1 MKTTITFRF
10 LILILITFSLN
21 RFSSAEM
28 IPVSSD
34 YTAKYLFASAE
45 SKSNSVSDGTIV
57 CWLDESYRGSLYIQR
72 LGSNG
77 EKLWSQNGLIVDKD
91 LGRYF
96 DPDSDYPVLFS
107 DNEGGAVVIYRK
119 LFYSEEEIYC
129 AKISSEGELLRRVCL
144 SSGIGGYNFSPSAVL
159 TKDNC
164 IAVVWENFSSGDFN
178 IQGQKIDLSCNK
190 LWNSGNEINV
200 CNVSDDQRKPSVLCD
215 QKNQLLVTWLDTR
228 SVANSS
234 EFAYDLYVNKLD
246 ESGNFAGF
254 GQAGRLILSFPI
266 HRYSGQNANTKP
278 DENYD
283 HGNGLVSVKKAE
295 LYNHNMISSGNN
307 SAIVA
312 VDIRESETDSYIRVF
327 KINEELNIE
336 WDRDIEAESYQQNPL
351 IISDDCEGAV
361 IVWNDSRNNENSIFG
376 MRVNGSGSVITE
388 RDNGFKISFDKGK
401 KNSLR
406 SLPDKRNMSGLVIS
420 SNKLLIPWTVSDS
433 HDLYLAS
440 VDLNYS
446 SQYKNTSELIY
457 KNISEGKCTSVL
469 QSNETKSVIFLKDN
483 TIFASKENKSD
494 KISKN
499 QLKNNF
505 KLLNYP
511 NPFNP
516 VTKIS
521 YQLIAPGN
529 AIVKIYDMTG
539 RIVKELVNEFQNAG
553 RHELTFDGSS
563 LSSGLYFCRID
574 AGNYSETMRMTLLK

>member
-1 MKTTITFRF
+1 MKTTNAFRF
-10 LILILITFSLN
+10 LILILLTFNLN
-21 RFSSAEM
+21 GFSSAEM

-34 YTAKYLFASAE
+34 YTTKYLFASAE
-45 SKSNSVSDGTIV
+45 SKSNSVTDGTIV
-57 CWLDESYRGSLYIQR
+57 CWLDESFRGSLYIQR

-77 EKLWSQNGLIVDKD
+77 EKLWMQNGLIVDKN

-96 DPDSDYPVLFS
+96 DPDSDYPLIFS
-107 DNEGGAVVIYRK
+107 DNDGGAVVIYRK
-119 LFYSEEEIYC
+119 IFYSEEEIYC
-129 AKISSEGELLRRVCL
+129 AKISSEGELLRKVCL
-144 SSGIGGYNFSPSAVL
+144 SSGTGGYNFSPSAVL

-164 IAVVWENFSSGDFN
+164 IAVVWENFTLGDFN

-200 CNVSDDQRKPSVLCD
+200 CGESDDQRKPSVLCD
-215 QKNQLLVTWLDTR
+215 QKNQLLVSWLDTR
-228 SVANSS
+228 TVLNSS
-234 EFAYDLYVNKLD
+234 EFAYDLYANKLD

-254 GQAGRLILSFPI
+254 GQAGRLILSFPV
-266 HRYSGQNANTKP
+266 HRYSGQNANSKNV
-278 DENYD
+278 ENFD
-283 HGNGLVSVKKAE
+283 HGNGPVSVKKAE
-295 LYNHNMISSGNN
+295 LYNHNMISSDNN

-336 WDRDIEAESYQQNPL
+336 WDRDIEAESFQHNPL
-351 IISDDCEGAV
+351 IISDGCEGAV

-376 MRVNGSGSVITE
+376 MRISGSGSVLSE
-388 RDNGFKISFDKGK
+388 GDNGFKISFDKGK

-420 SNKLLIPWTVSDS
+420 NNKLFIPWTVSDS

-440 VDLNYS
+440 ADLNLS
-446 SQYKNTSELIY
+446 SQYKKTPELIC
-457 KNISEGKCTSVL
+457 KNISEGNCMSVIH
-469 QSNETKSVIFLKDN
+469 SNENKTIIFSKDN
-483 TIFASKENKSD
+483 TIFASKENKAD
-494 KISKN
+494 KISDN
-499 QLKNNF
+499 QLKNKLN
-505 KLLNYP
+505 LLNYP

-521 YQLIAPGN
+521 YELSAPGN
-529 AIVKIYDMTG
+529 ANVKIYDMTG

-563 LSSGLYFCRID
+563 LSSGFYFCRID